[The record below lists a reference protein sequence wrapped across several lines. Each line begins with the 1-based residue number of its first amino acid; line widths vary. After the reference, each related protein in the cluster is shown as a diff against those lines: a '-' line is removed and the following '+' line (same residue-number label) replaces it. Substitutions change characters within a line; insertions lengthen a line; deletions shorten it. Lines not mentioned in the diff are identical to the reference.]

1 MMLIQDIIAK
11 KKVGGRLSREEI
23 DFFVDGIVS
32 GEIPD
37 YQAAALLMAVWIK
50 GMDVRETVDLT
61 LSMAESGDML
71 DLSEI
76 PGIKLDK
83 HSTGGVAD
91 TTTLI
96 LAPLVSALGYPVAKL
111 SGRGLGHTGGTLD
124 KLESIPGMRVDLT
137 KRQFIEQVKDI
148 GIAVSGQT
156 ADIAP
161 ADRILYA
168 LRDVTST
175 TDNISLMAS
184 SIMSKK
190 LASGS
195 DAIVLDVKTGRGAF
209 LPDVESSVELARLMV
224 DIGRASGRRM
234 AAVVTDMDQ
243 PLGTAIGNALEVIEA
258 AETLK
263 DPKPSRLLDIVLHL
277 ATLMIRCAGDGRDG
291 ALIEEDLMK
300 ALRSGAALDRLALM
314 VSRQGG
320 DASYIEDTSR
330 FELAGTVR
338 EAVAQECGW
347 VKGIDALELGKAS
360 VTIGAGRKR
369 KGDPVDFGVGISIR
383 KHVGDR
389 VEAGEAYATI
399 YARSDACAASAL
411 MSCEKAYSFSPERAD
426 SLPLV
431 YETIE

>member
-1 MMLIQDIIAK
+1 VLIQDIIAK
-11 KKVGGRLSREEI
+11 KKTGGRLSRAEI
-23 DFFVDGIVS
+23 DFFIEGIVS
-32 GEIPD
+32 GDIPD
-37 YQAAALLMAVWIK
+37 YQTAALLMAIWIR
-50 GMDVRETVDLT
+50 GMDVEETVDLT
-61 LSMAESGDML
+61 LSMAESGEML

-96 LAPLVSALGYPVAKL
+96 LAPLVASLGYPVAKL

-137 KRQFIEQVKDI
+137 KRQFIDQVKKI
-148 GIAVSGQT
+148 GLAVSGQT

-209 LPDVESSVELARLMV
+209 LPDVGSSVELAKLMV

-243 PLGTAIGNALEVIEA
+243 PLGSTIGNALEVIEA

-263 DPKPSRLLDIVLHL
+263 APRPSRLLDIVIRL
-277 ATLMIRCAGDGRDG
+277 ATLMVRCGGDHRDD
-291 ALIEEDLMK
+291 ASIASDLMK
-300 ALRSGAALDRLALM
+300 ALTSGRALEKLIQM
-314 VSRQGG
+314 VDRQGG
-320 DASYIEDTSR
+320 DPRYIEDTTR
-330 FELAGTVR
+330 FELAGVIKDV
-338 EAVAQECGW
+338 ESPVAGW
-347 VKGIDALELGKAS
+347 VKSIDALGLGKAS
-360 VTIGAGRKR
+360 VVIGAGRKK
-369 KGDPVDFGVGISIR
+369 KGDPVDFGVGMVLA
-383 KHVGDR
+383 KQVGDKVGKAEPFAR
-389 VEAGEAYATI
+389 V
-399 YARSDACAASAL
+399 YARSEADADAAVSACIA
-411 MSCEKAYSFSPERAD
+411 SYSFSEGRTEA
-426 SLPLV
+426 LPLV

>member
-1 MMLIQDIIAK
+1 MLIQDIIAK
-11 KKVGGRLSREEI
+11 KKTGGRLDRAEI
-23 DFFVDGIVS
+23 DFFVEGIVS
-32 GEIPD
+32 GDIPD
-37 YQAAALLMAVWIK
+37 YQSAALLMAIWIK
-50 GMDVRETVDLT
+50 GMDVEETVDLT

-96 LAPLVSALGYPVAKL
+96 LAPLVASLGYPVAKL

-137 KRQFIEQVKDI
+137 KRQFIDQVKKI
-148 GIAVSGQT
+148 GLAVSGQT

-209 LPDVESSVELARLMV
+209 LPDVESSVELAKIMV
-224 DIGRASGRRM
+224 DIGKASGRRM

-243 PLGTAIGNALEVIEA
+243 PLGSTIGNALEVIEA
-258 AETLK
+258 AEVLK
-263 DPKPSRLLDIVLHL
+263 DPKPSRLLDIVIRL
-277 ATLMIRCAGDGRDG
+277 ATLMVRCGGDHREDT
-291 ALIEEDLMK
+291 AIASDLMQ
-300 ALRSGAALDRLALM
+300 ALSSGRALEKLVQM
-314 VSRQGG
+314 VEKQGG
-320 DASYIEDTSR
+320 DPKYVEDPSR
-330 FELAGTVR
+330 FELAGVVR
-338 EAVAQECGW
+338 DVMAPVAGW
-347 VKGIDALELGKAS
+347 VKRIDALGLGKAS
-360 VTIGAGRKR
+360 VVIGAGRKK
-369 KGDPVDFGVGISIR
+369 KGDPVDFGVGMVLT
-383 KHVGDR
+383 KQVGDK
-389 VEAGEAYATI
+389 VQKGEPFAKV
-399 YARSDACAASAL
+399 YARSEADAEAAAL
-411 MSCEKAYSFSPERAD
+411 ACLSSYSFTDEPTKA
-426 SLPLV
+426 LPLV

>member
-1 MMLIQDIIAK
+1 MLIQDIIAK
-11 KKVGGRLSREEI
+11 KKVGSRLEKDEI
-23 DFFVDGIVS
+23 DFFIRGIVS

-37 YQAAALLMAVWIK
+37 YQATALLMAIWIK
-50 GMDVRETVDLT
+50 GMDVEETVDLT

-96 LAPLVSALGYPVAKL
+96 LAPLVAALGYPVAKL

-124 KLESIPGMRVDLT
+124 KLESIPGMSVDLS
-137 KRQFIEQVKDI
+137 KRQFIEQVKRI
-148 GIAVSGQT
+148 GLAVSGQT

-161 ADRILYA
+161 ADKILYS

-175 TDNISLMAS
+175 TDNIALMAS

-209 LPDVESSVELARLMV
+209 LPDVASSTELARLMV

-234 AAVVTDMDQ
+234 AAVVTDMNQ
-243 PLGTAIGNALEVIEA
+243 PLGTAIGNALEIIEA
-258 AETLK
+258 AEMLAN
-263 DPKPSRLLDIVLHL
+263 PKPSRLLDIVMHL
-277 ATLMIRCAGDGRDG
+277 ATLMIRCAGDTRDES
-291 ALIEEDLMK
+291 LINLDLLK
-300 ALRSGAALDRLALM
+300 ALGTGKALQKLCEM
-314 VSRQGG
+314 VECQGG
-320 DASYIEDTSR
+320 DPSYIENPSK
-330 FELAGTVR
+330 FELAGNVLEVR
-338 EAVAQECGW
+338 AQKAGW
-347 VKGIDALELGKAS
+347 ISSIDGLELGKAS
-360 VTIGAGRKR
+360 VVIGAGRRR
-369 KGDPVDFGVGISIR
+369 KGDPVDFGVGMVIS
-383 KHVGDR
+383 KQVGDR
-389 VEAGEAYATI
+389 IEAGEPFAKV
-399 YARSDACAASAL
+399 YARNISDQDAAAASCVSAFAI
-411 MSCEKAYSFSPERAD
+411 SETSTAKP
-426 SLPLV
+426 PLV

>member
-11 KKVGGRLSREEI
+11 KKLGERLSREEI

-37 YQAAALLMAVWIK
+37 YQTAALLMAIWIK
-50 GMDVRETVDLT
+50 GMDIHETVDLT
-61 LSMAESGDML
+61 MSMAESGDML

-76 PGIKLDK
+76 PGMKLDK

-96 LAPLVSALGYPVAKL
+96 LAPLVASLGFPVAKL
-111 SGRGLGHTGGTLD
+111 SGRGLAHTGGTLD

-148 GIAVSGQT
+148 GIAISGQT

-175 TDNISLMAS
+175 TDNIALIAS

-190 LASGS
+190 LASGA

-209 LPDVESSVELARLMV
+209 LPDVKSSTELARLMV

-263 DPKPSRLLDIVLHL
+263 DPRPSRLLDIVLHL
-277 ATLMIRCAGDGRDG
+277 AVLMVRCAGDRRDRK
-291 ALIEEDLMK
+291 LIEDDLMR
-300 ALRSGAALDRLALM
+300 ALRSGAALDKLTRM
-314 VSRQGG
+314 VERQGG
-320 DASYIEDTSR
+320 DPSYVEDPR
-330 FELAGTVR
+330 KFELAKIVR
-338 EAVAQECGW
+338 QVTAPAGGW
-347 VKGIDALELGKAS
+347 VSGIDALELGKAS
-360 VTIGAGRKR
+360 VIIGAGRKK

-383 KHVGDR
+383 KHIGDT
-389 VEAGEAYATI
+389 VDAGEPFATI
-399 YARSDACAASAL
+399 YARSEADAASAAE
-411 MSCEKAYSFSPERAD
+411 SCVRAYSFSEGKAKGP
-426 SLPLV
+426 PLV